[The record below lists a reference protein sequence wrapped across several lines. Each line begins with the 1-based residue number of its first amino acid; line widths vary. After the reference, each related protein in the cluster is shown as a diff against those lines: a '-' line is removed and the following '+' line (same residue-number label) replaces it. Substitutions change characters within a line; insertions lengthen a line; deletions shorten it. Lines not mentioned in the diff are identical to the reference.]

1 MENSTPSLNPS
12 QKNEWLGYYVPKH
25 TASLFKNSMENNNS
39 PLLPDP
45 NGNVKTI
52 PITHLK
58 VDVKKE
64 INLSSFILS
73 VKEFKIVNSSIT
85 INIGNSI
92 LEKIKLTPLV
102 RIATSGL

>member
-45 NGNVKTI
+45 NGNLKTI
-52 PITHLK
+52 PI
-58 VDVKKE
+58 
-64 INLSSFILS
+64 INGNTGYILS
-73 VKEFKIVNSSIT
+73 AKDLIPAVC
-85 INIGNSI
+85 
-92 LEKIKLTPLV
+92 
-102 RIATSGL
+102 SGKKYAA